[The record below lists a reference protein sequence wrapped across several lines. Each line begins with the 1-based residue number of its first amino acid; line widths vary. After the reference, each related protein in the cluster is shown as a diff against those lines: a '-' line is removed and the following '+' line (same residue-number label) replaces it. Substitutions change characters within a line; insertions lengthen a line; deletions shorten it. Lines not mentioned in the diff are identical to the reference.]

1 MKRLLIPVLLSLS
14 ACNYDPHQPLS
25 ADFGDSVRANI
36 AAQVV
41 NPAPTTGGWET
52 DGERIQRAMHRYHT
66 NTTYPPYTPGNATAF
81 GGSGNGGAGG
91 APPAAPGQ

>member
-1 MKRLLIPVLLSLS
+1 MKRLLIPVVLGLS
-14 ACNYDPHQPLS
+14 ACNYDPHQALS
-25 ADFGDSVRANI
+25 PDFGDSVRANI

-52 DGERIQRAMHRYHT
+52 DGERIQRAIHRYHT

-81 GGSGNGGAGG
+81 GGSGGGGG
-91 APPAAPGQ
+91 APPAAPGQQ

>member
-1 MKRLLIPVLLSLS
+1 MKRLLIPVVLGLS

-52 DGERIQRAMHRYHT
+52 DGERIQRAIRRYHT
-66 NTTYPPYTPGNATAF
+66 NTTYPPYTPNTSSLSGT
-81 GGSGNGGAGG
+81 GGGGGG
-91 APPAAPGQ
+91 APMAPPVQ